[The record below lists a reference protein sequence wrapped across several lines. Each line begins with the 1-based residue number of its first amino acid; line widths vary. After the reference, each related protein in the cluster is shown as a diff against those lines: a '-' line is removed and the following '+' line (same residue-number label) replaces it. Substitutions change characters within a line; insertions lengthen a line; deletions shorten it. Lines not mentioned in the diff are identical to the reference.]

1 MKLIRI
7 PTAVFPL
14 LLIAALL
21 QACNSSGPPEPVTHY
36 PEVPSVG
43 TIVLQA
49 SPEES
54 EGEAYLDVGIQVFTN
69 TYHESETQ
77 TYGDWIFTEIRDNE
91 RHYLPYLL
99 RDTLLA
105 SGHWGAVR
113 VLPHE
118 DPSVDLMLSGTIL
131 YSDGSRLVLNVEAT
145 DSTGRRW
152 LQKTYADDSRADDYP
167 DSSRLRA
174 ASQLERDDLKEPFQD
189 VYNKIANDLLA
200 ASEALSAEQ
209 LQNVQRVSELVYA
222 IDLAPDS
229 FRQSLTTD
237 ADGYLAVNTLPAEAD
252 PMMNRVLEM
261 RRRHHLFIDTVDE
274 YYQALFDEMQASYL
288 VWRRYAYDQENE
300 LEFTTRETADQDL
313 FSTSNTTLTL
323 MQRYNRYRWAK
334 IYEQEFL
341 ELATGFNKELAPT
354 ILELNRNVHGLSG
367 TMEEQYLQWRRI
379 LRQLFE
385 LETGN
390 L

>member
-1 MKLIRI
+1 MKLIRN

-14 LLIAALL
+14 LLVAALL
-21 QACNSSGPPEPVTHY
+21 QACNSSSPPEPVTHY

-54 EGEAYLDVGIQVFTN
+54 EGDTYLDVGIKVFAN
-69 TYHESETQ
+69 TYHESETE

-113 VLPHE
+113 VLPQE

-131 YSDGSRLVLNVEAT
+131 YSDGSRLVLNIEAT

-189 VYNKIANDLLA
+189 VYNKIANDLHA
-200 ASEALSAEQ
+200 ASEALSTEQ
-209 LQNVQRVSELVYA
+209 LQNVQHVSELVYA

-385 LETGN
+385 LETGD

>member
-1 MKLIRI
+1 M
-7 PTAVFPL
+7 
-14 LLIAALL
+14 LL
-21 QACNSSGPPEPVTHY
+21 QACSSSQPPEPVTDY
-36 PEVPSVG
+36 PEIPSVG
-43 TIVLQA
+43 SVKLQTG
-49 SPEES
+49 STDEEI
-54 EGEAYLDVGIQVFTN
+54 YLDVGISVFTN
-69 TYHESETQ
+69 TYHEDETEK
-77 TYGDWIFTEIRDNE
+77 YGEWIFTEIRDNE

-99 RDTLLA
+99 RDTLLN

-113 VLPHE
+113 VLPQA

-131 YSDGSRLVLNVEAT
+131 YSDGSRLVLAIDAS

-152 LQKTYADDSRADDYP
+152 LQKTYADDTRADDYP

-174 ASQLERDDLKEPFQD
+174 ASQLEREDLKEPFQD
-189 VYNKIANDLLA
+189 LYNRIANDLLA
-200 ASEALSAEQ
+200 ARAAMTSAQ
-209 LQNVQRVSELVYA
+209 LQNVQRVSELIYA
-222 IDLAPDS
+222 RDLAPDS
-229 FRQSLTTD
+229 FSQSLSEN
-237 ADGYLAVNTLPAEAD
+237 ADGYLTVNTLPAEQD

-261 RRRHHLFIDTVDE
+261 RRRHHLFIDTVDD
-274 YYQALFDEMQASYL
+274 YYQALFEEMQASYL
-288 VWRRYAYDQENE
+288 VWRRYAYDQDNE
-300 LEFTTRETADQDL
+300 LEFSTRESADQNL
-313 FSTSNTTLTL
+313 FSSTNTTLTL

-341 ELATGFNKELAPT
+341 ELATGFNQELAPT

-385 LETGN
+385 LETGELDN

>member
-1 MKLIRI
+1 MKTFPDIARACSVFLF
-7 PTAVFPL
+7 AV
-14 LLIAALL
+14 LL
-21 QACNSSGPPEPVTHY
+21 QDCASSDPPEPVTHY
-36 PEVPSVG
+36 PEIPAVG
-43 TIVLQA
+43 SITLQTSA
-49 SPEES
+49 EDTET
-54 EGEAYLDVGIQVFTN
+54 YLDVGISVFSN
-69 TYHESETQ
+69 TYHEDETE

-99 RDTLLA
+99 RDTLLN

-113 VLPHE
+113 VLPQA

-131 YSDGSRLVLNVEAT
+131 YSDGSRLVLAIEAT

-152 LQKTYADDSRADDYP
+152 LHKTYADDSRAEDYP

-174 ASQLERDDLKEPFQD
+174 ASQLEREDLKEPFQD
-189 VYNKIANDLLA
+189 IYNQVANDLLA
-200 ASEALSAEQ
+200 ARNAMSGEQ
-209 LQNVQRVSELVYA
+209 LENVQRVSELVYA
-222 IDLAPDS
+222 NDLAPDS
-229 FRQSLTTD
+229 FAQSLVTD
-237 ADGYLAVNTLPAEAD
+237 AEGYLTVNTLPAEQD

-300 LEFTTRETADQDL
+300 LEFTTRESADQDL
-313 FSTSNTTLTL
+313 FSSTNTSLTL
-323 MQRYNRYRWAK
+323 LQRYDRYRWAK

-385 LETGN
+385 LETGDI
-390 L
+390 